1 MVARKGKA
9 RPFGLLLQTRK
20 QRAAHEQQ
28 KDGDVHQMTKKELV
42 RLRGEIL
49 ELPQL
54 RAELEELEARIYNPK
69 IPQLSPLPKGGA
81 GVPRTVENAALMH
94 ERLRQMYAGKIE
106 SIETAQ
112 AKLEE
117 ALTHL
122 TPLQARLI
130 RYRYID
136 GLTFES
142 VADRIGYT
150 WQHTH
155 RIHAAALAE
164 LEKIE

>member
-1 MVARKGKA
+1 
-9 RPFGLLLQTRK
+9 
-20 QRAAHEQQ
+20 
-28 KDGDVHQMTKKELV
+28 MTKKELI
-42 RLRGEIL
+42 RLRGEVL

-54 RAELEELEARIYNPK
+54 RAELEQLEARIYSPK
-69 IPQLSPLPKGGA
+69 IPQLSPMPKGGG
-81 GVPRTVENAALMH
+81 GVSRTVENSALMH
-94 ERLRQMYAGKIE
+94 DRLRQIYNTKIAA
-106 SIETAQ
+106 IEAEQ
-112 AKLEE
+112 ARLED
-117 ALTHL
+117 ALNCL
-122 TPLQARLI
+122 TPVQARLI

-142 VADRIGYT
+142 IAERIGYT